1 MFDKPWRRWALG
13 CTPRAWFLVMG
24 SHIGAACTG
33 DRVTCQTVAMFEGLK
48 SVSRDG
54 QFVKTGRI
62 EPVCQFPRSATI
74 NV

>member
-1 MFDKPWRRWALG
+1 MGARVHASSVVSGGP
-13 CTPRAWFLVMG
+13 MG

-33 DRVTCQTVAMFEGLK
+33 DRVTCQTVAMFEGLQ